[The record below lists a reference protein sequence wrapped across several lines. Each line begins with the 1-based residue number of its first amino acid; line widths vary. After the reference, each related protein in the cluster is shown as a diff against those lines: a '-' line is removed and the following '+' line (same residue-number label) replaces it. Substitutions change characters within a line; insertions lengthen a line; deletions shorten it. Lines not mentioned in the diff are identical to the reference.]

1 MHLFSTLFTAQT
13 VGKDFYL
20 DDEIRKAIAWCKASR
35 LQKVYVESF
44 RNGLFVEQRQLEKV
58 RDLFEEEGFLVHGC
72 VTTTGLPRSSNV
84 GGMDVGCYSAPET
97 REKMTEIF
105 KRTASVFDVVMI
117 DDFLFTTCTCEL
129 CDAARGERSF
139 ADYHSDVMHE
149 MSVENIL
156 KPAHEANPGCKVI
169 IKYPLWY
176 ENFHRNGYETVR
188 QMRDFDLIW
197 AGTETREPDSRRW
210 GLYPQTQAFFFMN
223 WANKLGGGKCMG
235 GWYDPYTCRP
245 ATYLEQARQTV
256 LAQARESMLFC
267 YGSLNVQKEIEE
279 VGIDGYTPGVAN
291 TEALRGE
298 RDGLDRLAYM
308 IENKTVVGVSV
319 PKKPDDD
326 AKKERY
332 ISSIYGLLGIPVNP
346 AVVLEDQATSVIL
359 GPQAAGYRGVR
370 DYLLRMTEKGVPV
383 VCTKGFES
391 MTGYRSA
398 ADVPVIDTSLQGKL
412 PVGGDEADNWN
423 LMQMP
428 EAELSALRDYLTRPL
443 GLTLRAP
450 TRVALN
456 LYDDDLEVLQNFND
470 FDVQVEL
477 DLFGRNR
484 KTRAVK
490 LVLSEGR
497 RVSLA
502 REATRYR
509 ITLPAR
515 TLAVLN

>member
-13 VGKDFYL
+13 VGKDFYS

-188 QMRDFDLIW
+188 QTRDFDLIW

-428 EAELSALRDYLTRPL
+428 EAELCALRDYLTRPL

>member
-1 MHLFSTLFTAQT
+1 
-13 VGKDFYL
+13 
-20 DDEIRKAIAWCKASR
+20 
-35 LQKVYVESF
+35 
-44 RNGLFVEQRQLEKV
+44 
-58 RDLFEEEGFLVHGC
+58 
-72 VTTTGLPRSSNV
+72 
-84 GGMDVGCYSAPET
+84 
-97 REKMTEIF
+97 
-105 KRTASVFDVVMI
+105 
-117 DDFLFTTCTCEL
+117 
-129 CDAARGERSF
+129 
-139 ADYHSDVMHE
+139 
-149 MSVENIL
+149 
-156 KPAHEANPGCKVI
+156 
-169 IKYPLWY
+169 
-176 ENFHRNGYETVR
+176 
-188 QMRDFDLIW
+188 
-197 AGTETREPDSRRW
+197 
-210 GLYPQTQAFFFMN
+210 
-223 WANKLGGGKCMG
+223 
-235 GWYDPYTCRP
+235 
-245 ATYLEQARQTV
+245 
-256 LAQARESMLFC
+256 
-267 YGSLNVQKEIEE
+267 
-279 VGIDGYTPGVAN
+279 
-291 TEALRGE
+291 
-298 RDGLDRLAYM
+298 M

-412 PVGGDEADNWN
+412 PVGDDEADNWN

-428 EAELSALRDYLTRPL
+428 EAELCALRDYLTRPL